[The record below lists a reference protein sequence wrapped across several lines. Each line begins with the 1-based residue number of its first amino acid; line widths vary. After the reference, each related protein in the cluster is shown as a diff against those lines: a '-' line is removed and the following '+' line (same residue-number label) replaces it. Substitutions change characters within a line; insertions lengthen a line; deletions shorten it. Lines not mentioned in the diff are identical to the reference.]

1 MASEERIIYRGG
13 AGEITEKK
21 SRFIATISPVST
33 EEEARAFIESVR
45 KKYHDARHN
54 CFAFLVDE
62 GGIART
68 SDDGEPQGTA
78 GHPMLD
84 VLTGENLHNVAVVVT
99 RYFGGTLLGTG
110 GLVRAYSDA
119 VRKGLNDCEILVR
132 ERGVKLSLTIAYTD
146 LGKLQYLLE
155 QQGIPIL
162 NCNYGEEVELTAIA
176 PKAELDKVEKEI
188 QSAAGRDG
196 KLTVGEECWF
206 AYRNGKAIEL

>member
-1 MASEERIIYRGG
+1 MAAEERIIYRGG

-33 EEEARAFIESVR
+33 EEEAREFIESVR

-84 VLTGENLHNVAVVVT
+84 VLTGESLHNTAVVVT

-110 GLVRAYSDA
+110 GLVRAYTDA
-119 VRKGLNDCEILVR
+119 VRAGLKKCEILVR
-132 ERGVKLSLTIAYTD
+132 ESGVKLSLTVAYTD
-146 LGKLQYLLE
+146 LGKIQYLLE
-155 QQGIPIL
+155 QQEIPVL
-162 NCNYGEEVELTAIA
+162 DCTYGEEVTLTAIA
-176 PKAELDKVEKEI
+176 PKAELDKIK
-188 QSAAGRDG
+188 AAILNAVGKDG
-196 KLTVGEECWF
+196 KLTIGEDCRF
-206 AYRNGKAIEL
+206 AYRDGKAIEL